1 MLRATLEVPPHPKGR
16 AIVHDTAATP
26 PDHPLVLAGLV
37 GLAVL
42 VAPLRRLDPP
52 LYYQYS
58 FCTFISIPRTPVQCK
73 GAFTPL
79 YYQYSFLP
87 FEPAA
92 HAAGLHFLRDGA
104 EHGRLPPLLGD
115 LAVLPCGVM
124 RSMPPPPLSLFLDAI
139 RDALEGVE
147 DGRRG
152 HVAAAGSGVVCAG
165 RPPCRC
171 GGLWWP
177 SGVVRD
183 HSYKRAG
190 GWACTRQHGGSLF
203 HRRMD
208 FFRIS
213 TVRSTVADCPAT
225 AASGRTG
232 C

>member
-1 MLRATLEVPPHPKGR
+1 MQGGIHPV
-16 AIVHDTAATP
+16 I
-26 PDHPLVLAGLV
+26 L
-37 GLAVL
+37 
-42 VAPLRRLDPP
+42 
-52 LYYQYS
+52 
-58 FCTFISIPRTPVQCK
+58 SIH
-73 GAFTPL
+73 
-79 YYQYSFLP
+79 FLP

-208 FFRIS
+208 FSGSRRCGARSPTVQRRLQAVARAAECRFMS
-213 TVRSTVADCPAT
+213 TSCIL
-225 AASGRTG
+225 
-232 C
+232 

>member
-1 MLRATLEVPPHPKGR
+1 MK
-16 AIVHDTAATP
+16 
-26 PDHPLVLAGLV
+26 
-37 GLAVL
+37 
-42 VAPLRRLDPP
+42 
-52 LYYQYS
+52 
-58 FCTFISIPRTPVQCK
+58 F
-73 GAFTPL
+73 
-79 YYQYSFLP
+79 FLP

-104 EHGRLPPLLGD
+104 KHGRLPPLLGD

-190 GWACTRQHGGSLF
+190 GWACTHQHGRSIF
-203 HRRMD
+203 HRQMN
-208 FFRIS
+208 FCRIS
-213 TVRSTVADCPAT
+213 TVRSTVADLPAT

-232 C
+232 CCMSVYVYFLHFVNYVYFVNIDFEKRDCRFCPQMHVILWEPCYLSSR